1 SVRVARYQQGT
12 VAEAVK
18 LMAAMGVSDP
28 SELRPWMLR
37 RNLSQTANASYAELY
52 ERLGP
57 DQLLTDP
64 PEDWAAARTAA
75 PADASRT
82 HRGRAR
88 PAARRSPCTPAR
100 CRRGSRPGGGLRID
114 AVGTCVLLDHRTQPG
129 GETLG
134 ALVVVRGE
142 ARILGVHP
150 GQHHLHRAGAPV
162 VAGER
167 GTGPRGEPA
176 GPPRAPGRAAGGG
189 DGGRR
194 PALADPRP
202 GPLPARGAAAGEGV
216 GERGLDLVALRPDL
230 LPPGGAPLPGAGGGL
245 RPGVGPAPAPPG
257 LLLVGGVPVGA
268 EDAGLLLGAQADVRV
283 VL

>member
-114 AVGTCVLLDHRTQPG
+114 AVGTCVLLDHRAQPG

-150 GQHHLHRAGAPV
+150 GQHHLHRAGALV
-162 VAGER
+162 VAGDR
-167 GTGPRGEPA
+167 GTVPLGEPA
-176 GPPRAPGRAAGGG
+176 GL
-189 DGGRR
+189 
-194 PALADPRP
+194 LA
-202 GPLPARGAAAGEGV
+202 ARGDAAGEGV
-216 GERGLDLVALRPDL
+216 GERGLDLVDLLPDL

-245 RPGVGPAPAPPG
+245 RPGVGP
-257 LLLVGGVPVGA
+257 
-268 EDAGLLLGAQADVRV
+268 
-283 VL
+283 